1 MRSSL
6 ICLLIV
12 AVAIGACAQT
22 PQTNVPPNIE
32 PKAAPT
38 ATATPVPSKPNAYPL
53 TAEQQSKLR
62 ELATAENQAIGEL
75 MNAEGALKAAPI
87 KRESLQVL
95 LKENAK
101 LDTKQA
107 VKFVGTLMAANQW
120 QEAAQVKAN
129 ATKAILDWIN
139 TNRPPDCPECQLSRD
154 GAQWVR

>member
-1 MRSSL
+1 MKSSL
-6 ICLLIV
+6 ICLLL
-12 AVAIGACAQT
+12 VAIAIAACAQT
-22 PQTNVPPNIE
+22 PQANVPPNIE

-38 ATATPVPSKPNAYPL
+38 PTVTPAPSKPNAYPMS
-53 TAEQQSKLR
+53 AEQQAKLR

-87 KRESLQVL
+87 KRASLQVL

-101 LDTKQA
+101 LDAKQT
-107 VKFVGTLMAANQW
+107 VRFVGTLMAASQW

-139 TNRPPDCPECQLSRD
+139 ANRPPDCPECQLSRD
-154 GAQWVR
+154 GTQWVR